1 MVKSTKMC
9 SLFFIYIVN
18 IENYLINYLSNYI
31 KDIEELAF
39 N

>member
-18 IENYLINYLSNYI
+18 IENYLINYITNYI